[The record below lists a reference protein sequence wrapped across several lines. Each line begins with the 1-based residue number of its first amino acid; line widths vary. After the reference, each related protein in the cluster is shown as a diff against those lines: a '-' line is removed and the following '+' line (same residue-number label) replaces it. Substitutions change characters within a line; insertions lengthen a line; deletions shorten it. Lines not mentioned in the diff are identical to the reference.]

1 MTRSHRTIHLT
12 LWLALALAVAIG
24 FAAALY
30 FRPPVQAAAPHATVV
45 AQT

>member
-1 MTRSHRTIHLT
+1 MTRKHRTIHLT

-30 FRPPVQAAAPHATVV
+30 FRPPAQAAAAHPAMV
-45 AQT
+45 AQI